1 MVWRTIGDLDWDH
14 GSVLTMLQNYL
25 FPLVQWIIATFNSIS
40 FLPSIVFL
48 FDSFLPIILGNFIVL
63 SICKKFYVNQYY
75 PKLIIPLT
83 DNSACDRMGTQG
95 TVANHKWWYREIA
108 TFPYSPDWGIVIASY
123 SNHWQRAGGQCPV
136 SSQWI
141 VLRGGFSWS
150 RPRPGPTSG
159 LDLGSAVIVGA
170 EADWD
175 QLSMT
180 ASGRQ
185 LELVPTQQLAICCTA
200 VSKYKDVCR
209 VVTRMT
215 APHSRRLKYT
225 QSKLFSVLL
234 HSPRH
239 T

>member
-1 MVWRTIGDLDWDH
+1 M
-14 GSVLTMLQNYL
+14 
-25 FPLVQWIIATFNSIS
+25 
-40 FLPSIVFL
+40 FL

-123 SNHWQRAGGQCPV
+123 SNHCQCAGGQGPV
-136 SSQWI
+136 SSQWS

-185 LELVPTQQLAICCTA
+185 LQLVPTQRQLAICCTA

-209 VVTRMT
+209 VVSRMT
-215 APHSRRLKYT
+215 ATLPRTHADWNIRKVNSSLCSYTRLATHST
-225 QSKLFSVLL
+225 VWHMCFNVLL
-234 HSPRH
+234 WYDKIYGMGS
-239 T
+239 TTLQTSKAK